1 MLDTITPF
9 ALYTFIAFSPETSDA
24 PDAEVHQPTA
34 GATAAPTAGA
44 PEGPA
49 LPPTGPAGPAAAQ
62 DVAPPKRGPGLG
74 LTISGFSM
82 FGISYFG
89 SALIGAMAYDLG
101 DTDASRRYGR
111 RMLIPVG
118 GPFAAAPHAEALSV
132 GILTGAA
139 GVVQVAGLGMGIAGA
154 VLLGRARARRP
165 RLSFRASP
173 TRGGAHFGATLRF

>member
-1 MLDTITPF
+1 MFDAINLFTV
-9 ALYTFIAFSPETSDA
+9 YTLMAAAPEPSETTVA
-24 PDAEVHQPTA
+24 GVNQPAA
-34 GATAAPTAGA
+34 GAAEAPAAPGR
-44 PEGPA
+44 EGPVQ
-49 LPPTGPAGPAAAQ
+49 PPTGPTAA
-62 DVAPPKRGPGLG
+62 VAEDTATPKRGPGLG

-82 FGISYFG
+82 LGISYFG
-89 SALIGAMAYDLG
+89 SALIGAIAYDVG

-154 VLLGRARARRP
+154 VLLGRERAQRS
-165 RLSFRASP
+165 RLAFGASP